1 MEGRGTEHI
10 KVVSQQ
16 TGTRNDEGSGPAP
29 PRGGVGG
36 EGQFCCE
43 WPGVGSLAAGGV
55 SSRTPIS
62 RNSPQPVC
70 FGASLEPGRLCAGAP
85 RGRRGPRPGA
95 QACAETLGR
104 PCLLE
109 NGRLHPP
116 RGPHA
121 TPGTRGSAHA
131 AGPSTLVPP
140 GVLTPLSARRREAR
154 LRTAHSRAWPAP
166 PPAGLPL
173 RPVQPQPGP
182 SRPPPPGP
190 PLRSPK
196 PGPPAPGLHT
206 GPAHRPLSSAE
217 HSSQIST
224 WRAPWRKLGLG
235 SNVTSRLR
243 ASVSPPANGAW
254 PQPQGPEIWQLQ
266 GPEGCG
272 PTVGCGQAL
281 PLCSL
286 REPPPGQS
294 SLPGLPAAP
303 AKGRAPGALAGSAE
317 GTGPGSPEVLLPW
330 VHGPELLLNRSG
342 QW

>member
-154 LRTAHSRAWPAP
+154 LRTAQSRVASSTTGRPAAPPRPASARSIQAASAWPSPAARSRAHPPRACTPAP
-166 PPAGLPL
+166 
-173 RPVQPQPGP
+173 
-182 SRPPPPGP
+182 
-190 PLRSPK
+190 
-196 PGPPAPGLHT
+196 HT
-206 GPAHRPLSSAE
+206 GPSPLP
-217 HSSQIST
+217 ST
-224 WRAPWRKLGLG
+224 LPRYLPGGPPGG
-235 SNVTSRLR
+235 S
-243 ASVSPPANGAW
+243 SVSAQTSPP
-254 PQPQGPEIWQLQ
+254 
-266 GPEGCG
+266 GC
-272 PTVGCGQAL
+272 
-281 PLCSL
+281 
-286 REPPPGQS
+286 EPPSPHLQTEH
-294 SLPGLPAAP
+294 GLNPRALKSGSCKAP
-303 AKGRAPGALAGSAE
+303 RAVAQ
-317 GTGPGSPEVLLPW
+317 
-330 VHGPELLLNRSG
+330 
-342 QW
+342 QWAVVRPCLCAP

>member
-1 MEGRGTEHI
+1 MRAAAL
-10 KVVSQQ
+10 
-16 TGTRNDEGSGPAP
+16 PP

-85 RGRRGPRPGA
+85 RGRPGPRPGA
-95 QACAETLGR
+95 QACVETLGR

-166 PPAGLPL
+166 PPAGPPL

-206 GPAHRPLSSAE
+206 GPAHRPRTPAPLLCRALFPDIYLAGPLAE
-217 HSSQIST
+217 A
-224 WRAPWRKLGLG
+224 R
-235 SNVTSRLR
+235 SRLKR
-243 ASVSPPANGAW
+243 H
-254 PQPQGPEIWQLQ
+254 
-266 GPEGCG
+266 
-272 PTVGCGQAL
+272 
-281 PLCSL
+281 
-286 REPPPGQS
+286 
-294 SLPGLPAAP
+294 LPAASLRLP
-303 AKGRAPGALAGSAE
+303 TCKRSMASTPG
-317 GTGPGSPEVLLPW
+317 P
-330 VHGPELLLNRSG
+330 
-342 QW
+342 

>member
-16 TGTRNDEGSGPAP
+16 TGTRNDEDSGPAH

-121 TPGTRGSAHA
+121 TLGTRGSAHA

-140 GVLTPLSARRREAR
+140 RVLTPLSARRREAR

-166 PPAGLPL
+166 PPAGPPL

-190 PLRSPK
+190 PPQ
-196 PGPPAPGLHT
+196 PEAGPTRP
-206 GPAHRPLSSAE
+206 GPAHRPRTPAPLLCRALFPDIYLAGPLAE
-217 HSSQIST
+217 A
-224 WRAPWRKLGLG
+224 R
-235 SNVTSRLR
+235 SRLKR
-243 ASVSPPANGAW
+243 H
-254 PQPQGPEIWQLQ
+254 
-266 GPEGCG
+266 
-272 PTVGCGQAL
+272 
-281 PLCSL
+281 
-286 REPPPGQS
+286 
-294 SLPGLPAAP
+294 LPAASLRLP
-303 AKGRAPGALAGSAE
+303 TCKRSMASTPG
-317 GTGPGSPEVLLPW
+317 P
-330 VHGPELLLNRSG
+330 
-342 QW
+342 